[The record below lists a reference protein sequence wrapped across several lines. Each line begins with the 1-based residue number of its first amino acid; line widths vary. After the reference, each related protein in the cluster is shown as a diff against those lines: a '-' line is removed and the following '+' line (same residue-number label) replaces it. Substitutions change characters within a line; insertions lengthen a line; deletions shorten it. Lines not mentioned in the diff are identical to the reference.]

1 MIFFKTKERFSS
13 VISRELLQVKV
24 EVQQGDHY
32 IALSELI
39 FLVMFYIA
47 LFGEKFMEIKIN
59 QFKA

>member
-1 MIFFKTKERFSS
+1 M
-13 VISRELLQVKV
+13 QVKV

-47 LFGEKFMEIKIN
+47 LFGEKFMGIKIN